1 MAGLLGDIYSA
12 SNTLKRKVNG
22 LLSDPMGTAQQFVG
36 QLGDDTNTNINN
48 MLVGHGLFGNKS
60 VLTTPQQAQAARAAL
75 ADYGA
80 QSGIAGMFVGKG
92 SKTWDAISAKK
103 AEQMAAQG
111 VDPRKVWSETGTWK
125 GPDGVWRQ
133 EIPDNAAAVQGGL
146 GRVSHDQMKAVN
158 GGEWINENNFLR
170 QHYKTPEANAIRQ
183 RATMTSGRVTDDN
196 PMISDVINH
205 PSLLNAYGDLGN
217 IPVAIDN
224 KMPIGN
230 AALGKTPRGGEVVV
244 MSPTNDNESISN
256 AIHEMQHAIQ
266 HREGWAQGGSAEGMP
281 SILNDL
287 ADQKFRDMRKF
298 NGMAYSG
305 DPLNLSDLRRPGM
318 REKALTAGREAQD
331 YKTAAGRIEQFPEL
345 SFDAYKKLAGEAEAR
360 ATQARIP
367 LDASQ
372 RRALF
377 PEDSYDVP
385 MNQLIVRGLLGK

>member
-125 GPDGVWRQ
+125 GPDGAWRQ

-230 AALGKTPRGGEVVV
+230 AALGKMPTGQDLII
-244 MSPTNDNESISN
+244 MSPTNDKESISN
-256 AIHEMQHAIQ
+256 AIHELQHSIQ
-266 HREGWAQGGSAEGMP
+266 GRERWAQGGTPSDFGQQKDAE
-281 SILNDL
+281 L
-287 ADQKFRDMRKF
+287 ARDALAWKRELEESRKTMR
-298 NGMAYSG
+298 GA
-305 DPLNLSDLRRPGM
+305 DTI
-318 REKALTAGREAQD
+318 ALENAAVKRYQEIEA
-331 YKTAAGRIEQFPEL
+331 T
-345 SFDAYKKLAGEAEAR
+345 
-360 ATQARIP
+360 
-367 LDASQ
+367 
-372 RRALF
+372 
-377 PEDSYDVP
+377 
-385 MNQLIVRGLLGK
+385 